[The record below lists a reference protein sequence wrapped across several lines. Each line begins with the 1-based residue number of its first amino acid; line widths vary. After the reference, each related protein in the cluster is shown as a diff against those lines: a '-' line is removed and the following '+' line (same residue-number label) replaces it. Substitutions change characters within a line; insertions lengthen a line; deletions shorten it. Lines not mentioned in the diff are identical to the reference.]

1 METKT
6 RETSQQYAERL
17 VQERTKKYD
26 EVKQTAEPLIAQLD
40 SEIASLQRDKS
51 QLGQEVDRKS
61 DNLLKINNLKD
72 NFDVLCKGEGLHIY
86 SIYGPRFFQ
95 WADGIHKSI
104 SYDSNEKDFPRHSY
118 VTTRDD
124 LLSYYGN
131 HWETTIDFNSQPF
144 PKEDLAYQ
152 TLLYLRDF
160 SVYGLINSHLARK
173 EILPDIEKLVRAL
186 YTRTMQKDEY
196 LAILQRTHPVVINAI
211 EYGEKNRECSFGSYI
226 AQNEERDKRNSPF
239 PDSFSPKI
247 SNENIKGAIK
257 EVNSAYGAETKEQNF
272 LRKLFVR

>member
-1 METKT
+1 METKIK
-6 RETSQQYAERL
+6 ETSQQYAERL
-17 VQERTKKYD
+17 VQKRTRTYD
-26 EVKQTAEPLIAQLD
+26 EAKQTAEPLIAQLD

-51 QLGQEVDRKS
+51 QLEQEVHRKRH
-61 DNLLKINNLKD
+61 NLLNINNLKD
-72 NFDVLCKGEGLHIY
+72 NFEVLCKSEGLHIY

-95 WADGIHKSI
+95 WADGIHESL

-124 LLSYYGN
+124 LVSYYGN
-131 HWETTIDFNSQPF
+131 LWETSPDFNSQPF
-144 PKEDLAYQ
+144 PKDDLAYQ

-160 SVYGLINSHLARK
+160 SVYGIINNHLARK

-211 EYGEKNRECSFGSYI
+211 EYGEKNRECSFKSYI
-226 AQNEERDKRNSPF
+226 AQNEERDKGNSPF
-239 PDSFSPKI
+239 PDSFNPDLPKKK
-247 SNENIKGAIK
+247 IKEAIK
-257 EVNSAYGAETKEQNF
+257 QLSDSCK
-272 LRKLFVR
+272 